1 MVLVSDF
8 ISQPGW
14 DGPLSILTRRHEVLA
29 VNVYDPLEIELPD
42 IGIAVME
49 DAETGEQLLIDTH
62 DSKFRRRFIEAAH
75 RRRYELNVT
84 FNRLGVDVLPLST
97 SDDLVK
103 EIVRFAVL
111 RKRLKKA
118 PASLAVHLA

>member
-1 MVLVSDF
+1 M
-8 ISQPGW
+8 
-14 DGPLSILTRRHEVLA
+14 
-29 VNVYDPLEIELPD
+29 PD
-42 IGIAVME
+42 IGITVMQ

-62 DSKFRRRFIEAAH
+62 DPKFRRRFIEAAH

-84 FNRLGVDVLPLST
+84 FNRLGVDVLALST
-97 SDDLVK
+97 GDDLVK

-118 PASLAVHLA
+118 PASFHLPLLSFRTPTRTSQT